1 MNQEE
6 LINAIITEVKRVLA
20 LRGVEVSP
28 SSGDA
33 TPVAAG
39 TAPASP
45 APVATAPA
53 ASVPGAVDQS
63 IGSRDMTGKQVI
75 TQSDLEGIQANS
87 ITVTKKAIITPLAID
102 YARGKGITITRSA
115 DAVAATPGAAAQPVV
130 TAALAV
136 APDFPGDAMFVSKF
150 LASKGFQVRQFTGK
164 SYESAVASLAKA
176 VSSGAANFGVC
187 VERTG
192 MEGPIYAN
200 RNKGV
205 RAVHCRET
213 LDARAA
219 RVDIGADIIVLGAG
233 SNPEAV
239 IAGFI
244 GL

>member
-1 MNQEE
+1 
-6 LINAIITEVKRVLA
+6 
-20 LRGVEVSP
+20 
-28 SSGDA
+28 
-33 TPVAAG
+33 
-39 TAPASP
+39 
-45 APVATAPA
+45 
-53 ASVPGAVDQS
+53 
-63 IGSRDMTGKQVI
+63 
-75 TQSDLEGIQANS
+75 
-87 ITVTKKAIITPLAID
+87 VTKKAILTPLAVD
-102 YARGKGITITRSA
+102 YAREKGITITRSA
-115 DAVAATPGAAAQPVV
+115 DAVASTPGAASQPVV

-136 APDFPGDAMFVSKF
+136 ASDFPDDAMFVSKF

-164 SYESAVASLAKA
+164 SYESAVADLAKA
-176 VSSGAANFGVC
+176 VSSGASNFGVC

-219 RVDIGADIIVLGAG
+219 RVDIGANIIVLGSG